1 MQGIRLIF
9 VGKTDAKEIATL
21 CADYLKRINRFVP
34 IEVVELPDVKARRSL
49 SPDEQK
55 KREGEMILEA
65 VGTLDEAVL
74 LDEKGKELT
83 SRAYADWIGHKMQ
96 VVPRRLCLVIGG
108 PYGFSDEVYARCR
121 ERLSLS
127 KMTFSHQ
134 MARLFLIEQ
143 IYRAFTIIHGHPYH
157 HD

>member
-9 VGKTDAKEIATL
+9 VGKTDAKEIAAL
-21 CADYLKRINRFVP
+21 SADYLKRINRFIP
-34 IEVVELPDVKARRSL
+34 IEVVELPDIKARKSL
-49 SPDEQK
+49 SMDEQK
-55 KREGEMILEA
+55 RREGEMILETI
-65 VGTLDEAVL
+65 GNLDDAVL
-74 LDEKGKELT
+74 LDERGKELT
-83 SRAYADWIGHKMQ
+83 SRAYAEWFEHKMQ

-134 MARLFLIEQ
+134 MVRLFLIEQ
-143 IYRAFTIIHGHPYH
+143 IYRALSIIHGHPYH